1 VDVDLPVVITV
12 GLSQETNTAG
22 VGREGDDFSVEEEE
36 EEEEEEEDSPPMASS
51 SSPPGEEDVGG
62 MVAKGVRVIGE
73 RPRVS
78 FLRSV
83 RAPDSALRRKEYKCP
98 SPMPTNR

>member
-1 VDVDLPVVITV
+1 VDLPVVMTV

-36 EEEEEEEDSPPMASS
+36 EEEAPPMASS
-51 SSPPGEEDVGG
+51 SSPGDEDVVG

-83 RAPDSALRRKEYKCP
+83 RPPVSALRRKEYKCP